1 MKFSFKDIAKNIPL
15 RFVLAAA
22 VFILISVGSKL
33 KAAELVMFEQQYC
46 SWCEAWHDEIGG
58 IYGKTTE
65 GKRAPLRRV
74 DIDDPL
80 PKEFNDIEST
90 VYTPTF
96 VLWDDG
102 KELARL
108 RGYPGDEYFWFLLGE
123 MLEKLPN
130 SDTQKTN

>member
-46 SWCEAWHDEIGG
+46 SWCEAWHEEIGG
-58 IYGKTTE
+58 IYGKTAE

-80 PKEFNDIEST
+80 PKEFNDIEPT

-96 VLWDDG
+96 VLWEDG
-102 KELARL
+102 KEVARL

-130 SDTQKTN
+130 SDTARTN